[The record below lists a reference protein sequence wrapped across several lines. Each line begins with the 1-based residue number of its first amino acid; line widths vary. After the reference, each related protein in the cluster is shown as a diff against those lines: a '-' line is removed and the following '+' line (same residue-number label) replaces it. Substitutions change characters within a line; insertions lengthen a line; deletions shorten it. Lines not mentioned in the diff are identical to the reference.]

1 MLPKIIDTINRLKDE
16 RILTNYDILEI
27 VNIYE
32 YMIYKNKIK
41 DPENILYKLKRRWYI
56 I

>member
-1 MLPKIIDTINRLKDE
+1 MLPKIIDTINILKNE

-41 DPENILYKLKRRWYI
+41 DPKNILYELKRRCYI